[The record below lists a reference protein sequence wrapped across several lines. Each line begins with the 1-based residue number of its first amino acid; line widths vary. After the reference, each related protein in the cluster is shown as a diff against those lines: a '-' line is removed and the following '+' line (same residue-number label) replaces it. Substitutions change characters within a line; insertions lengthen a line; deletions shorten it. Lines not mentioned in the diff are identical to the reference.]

1 MEVLNIDF
9 VRLSMQLAKLAG
21 NKVIA
26 TCGGSE
32 KAKLL
37 KELGVDRII
46 DYKAEDIKTVET
58 LVYIM
63 LLVYVG

>member
-1 MEVLNIDF
+1 
-9 VRLSMQLAKLAG
+9 MQLAKLAG